1 MFSKISFFKISVYR
15 TIILT
20 SLFSRFLCGCSHTP
34 EKKQS
39 VLVWSKD
46 IPTIGSL
53 SSPRTADLNND
64 GILDIVIGAG
74 KNEFQKTDMGI
85 LAFDGKSGNLLWK
98 QSSVDQVFGSA
109 TFCDITGDK
118 VKDILI
124 GGRSPQLKAID
135 GRSGAVI
142 WDYKHEQ
149 YANDSIMHYAHF
161 NFNNGVLVPDQ
172 DNDGVEDLLTV
183 NGGNPLA
190 APYSEA
196 NRFPVS

>member
-1 MFSKISFFKISVYR
+1 MTNFRHFIFFKTPFLGIGFWPA
-15 TIILT
+15 IITALIFAGLFSACSLT
-20 SLFSRFLCGCSHTP
+20 SA
-34 EKKQS
+34 KKQS

-46 IPTIGSL
+46 FPTVGSL

-98 QSSVDQVFGSA
+98 QSSIDQIFGSA
-109 TFCDITGDK
+109 TFCDINGDK

-142 WDYKHEQ
+142 WEYKHEQ
-149 YANDSIMHYAHF
+149 Y
-161 NFNNGVLVPDQ
+161 
-172 DNDGVEDLLTV
+172 
-183 NGGNPLA
+183 
-190 APYSEA
+190 
-196 NRFPVS
+196 

>member
-1 MFSKISFFKISVYR
+1 MTNFRHFIFYKTPFLGIEFWPAIITAFLFTDFFSAC
-15 TIILT
+15 
-20 SLFSRFLCGCSHTP
+20 SLAP

-46 IPTIGSL
+46 FPTVGSL

-98 QSSVDQVFGSA
+98 QNSIDQIFGSA

-118 VKDILI
+118 VKDIII

-135 GRSGAVI
+135 GKSGALI
-142 WDYKHEQ
+142 WDYNHEL
-149 YANDSIMHYAHF
+149 YKSDSIMHY
-161 NFNNGVLVPDQ
+161 
-172 DNDGVEDLLTV
+172 
-183 NGGNPLA
+183 
-190 APYSEA
+190 
-196 NRFPVS
+196 